1 MDSKDLDNL
10 YPSFALTSLL
20 FLDEIEKDKILNKI
34 LIDNGGS

>member
-10 YPSFALTSLL
+10 SPSFALTSLL
-20 FLDEIEKDKILNKI
+20 LDEIEKDKILNKI